1 MFPMETGFMF
11 LCPVSVGNTNSVSAR
26 NITRN
31 RSSGSKNVSYRNRTH
46 VSNGSRFGNRS
57 PVSSPVSNSETG
69 LRKLPLLF
77 EEFFQLEKFFNPR
90 SVCDIFFFFF
100 QLKHICVIQSYLIS
114 KQVTNSLETF
124 DFRSSSCQY

>member
-1 MFPMETGFMF
+1 MFPMETGLMF

-57 PVSSPVSNSETG
+57 PVSSPVSKLETDMETG
-69 LRKLPLLF
+69 LMFLKLFPLEKGLMFLWETFLEPELLF
-77 EEFFQLEKFFNPR
+77 PAMFPA
-90 SVCDIFFFFF
+90 
-100 QLKHICVIQSYLIS
+100 
-114 KQVTNSLETF
+114 ETEVLF
-124 DFRSSSCQY
+124 LMETGQT